1 MSISR
6 EQGGSA
12 CHFYDL
18 VSEVISTLS
27 TGQSSDRD
35 LLRFKGKRHK
45 LYPLMVVV
53 VVAESKKS
61 SWDGRHG
68 SISFLKAQS
77 LGLLRWHSD

>member
-18 VSEVISTLS
+18 VSIFTSTLS

-35 LLRFKGKRHK
+35 LLRFKGKGHK

-68 SISFLKAQS
+68 SISLLKTQS
-77 LGLLRWHSD
+77 LALPWWRSG